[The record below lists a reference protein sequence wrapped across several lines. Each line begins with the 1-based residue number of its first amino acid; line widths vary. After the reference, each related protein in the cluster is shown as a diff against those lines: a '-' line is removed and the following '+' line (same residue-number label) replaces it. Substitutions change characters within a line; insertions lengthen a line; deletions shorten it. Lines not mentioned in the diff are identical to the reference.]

1 MKTKLIG
8 VPTVSLRTVHLA
20 ATIRASPKISFPL
33 IMCGKMCVCF
43 CAQTQLV
50 ERRVEAFF
58 YREYEMARRGM
69 RMTLQFG
76 QGKGSVCV
84 CVCLFTFYGGG
95 LGVCVCGRKSEGERE
110 VSGDCSAVVA
120 CSAVCVRL
128 CMHHLGTMQSHLA
141 LLWEGRMFH
150 AVS

>member
-50 ERRVEAFF
+50 ERRVEAFC

-84 CVCLFTFYGGG
+84 CVCVCLHFMVEVWGC
-95 LGVCVCGRKSEGERE
+95 VCVWKEER
-110 VSGDCSAVVA
+110 GAALQRWCS
-120 CSAVCVRL
+120 
-128 CMHHLGTMQSHLA
+128 H
-141 LLWEGRMFH
+141 
-150 AVS
+150 

>member
-50 ERRVEAFF
+50 ERRVEAFC

-95 LGVCVCGRKSEGERE
+95 LGVCVC
-110 VSGDCSAVVA
+110 VV
-120 CSAVCVRL
+120 CDISVRVCVL
-128 CMHHLGTMQSHLA
+128 FVTS
-141 LLWEGRMFH
+141 
-150 AVS
+150 V